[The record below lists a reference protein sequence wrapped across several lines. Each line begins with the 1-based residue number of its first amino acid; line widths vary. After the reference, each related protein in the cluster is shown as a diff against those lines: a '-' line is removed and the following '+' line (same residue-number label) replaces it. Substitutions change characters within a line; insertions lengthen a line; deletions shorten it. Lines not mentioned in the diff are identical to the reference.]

1 MTDMTDSIVVSVVI
15 VLVMAWLWYLPLV
28 GFLYLIGVLT

>member
-15 VLVMAWLWYLPLV
+15 VLVMAWLWYLPP
-28 GFLYLIGVLT
+28 LYLIGVLT